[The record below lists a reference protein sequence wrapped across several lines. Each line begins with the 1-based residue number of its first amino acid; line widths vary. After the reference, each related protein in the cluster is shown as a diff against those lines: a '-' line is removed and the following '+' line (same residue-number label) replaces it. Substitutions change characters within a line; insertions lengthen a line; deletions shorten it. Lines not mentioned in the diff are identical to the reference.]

1 MTLGIGHNDD
11 HTLLIVVSFTGGP
24 SSQGGD
30 EPNGLVDVA
39 DGDVE
44 MDPDLAHL
52 WLGNRLEH

>member
-1 MTLGIGHNDD
+1 MTLGIGHDD
-11 HTLLIVVSFTGGP
+11 DRTLLIVVSFAGGP

-30 EPNGLVDVA
+30 EFDGLVDIA

-44 MDPDLAHL
+44 MDADLAHL